1 MRKLRQT
8 AASQDRSKTRDRE
21 SVAEIRKQAVEA
33 DFRVRNIKS
42 GELTD
47 DSKSPCDQ
55 DTPEDISLYILN
67 NQDSGY
73 DDTDQ
78 SQDNGDPDV
87 VEGCLHTLGCVI
99 AIYRE
104 KLQQSGAAD
113 HDIGIL

>member
-1 MRKLRQT
+1 MQLRK
-8 AASQDRSKTRDRE
+8 DRSKARDGE
-21 SVAEIRKQAVEA
+21 SVAEIREQTVEA
-33 DFRVRNIKS
+33 NLRVRNIKS

-55 DTPEDISLYILN
+55 DTPEDVSLYILN

-78 SQDNGDPDV
+78 SQDNGDPNV
-87 VEGCLHTLGCVI
+87 VEGSLYTLDCVV

-113 HDIGIL
+113 YDIGIL